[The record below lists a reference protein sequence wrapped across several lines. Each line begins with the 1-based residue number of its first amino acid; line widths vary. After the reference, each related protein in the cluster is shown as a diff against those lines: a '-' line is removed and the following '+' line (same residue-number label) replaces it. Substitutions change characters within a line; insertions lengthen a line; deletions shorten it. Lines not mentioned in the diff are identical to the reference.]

1 LIPVK
6 LGDEVPDDLRALP
19 SDRLRRVA
27 LESMAALRSDPHRGA
42 RLDWRLGNDL
52 SRARKLYFD
61 EGDTPLR
68 TNFLAPPSRPDGPR
82 YRIVYEL
89 LPTQEQPTLVRVIA
103 VGPKI
108 DPGGGDG
115 VYRRASERT

>member
-1 LIPVK
+1 M
-6 LGDEVPDDLRALP
+6 PDDLRALP

-27 LESMAALRSDPHRGA
+27 LEWMTVLRGDPHRGP

-52 SRARKLYFD
+52 SRARKIYFD
-61 EGDTPLR
+61 DNDTPLR

-89 LPTQEQPTLVRVIA
+89 LPAPERPTLVRVIA

-108 DPGGGDG
+108 DPRGGPG
-115 VYRRASERT
+115 VYQKAGDRP